1 MAGSINVGHPG
12 TGPAPLSRSKRS
24 PDFEKSLAELEKLV
38 EQLEGGHLP
47 LEDALRS
54 FERGVA
60 LSRECQAA
68 LQAAQAR
75 VEILVREGAGHAAE
89 PFDADDDGLPGD
101 APDTGGSRVG
111 A

>member
-1 MAGSINVGHPG
+1 M
-12 TGPAPLSRSKRS
+12 TRSKRS

-38 EQLEGGHLP
+38 EQLEGGQMP

-60 LSRECQAA
+60 LSRDCQAA

-75 VEILVREGAGHAAE
+75 VEILVREGAGHAIEA
-89 PFDADDDGLPGD
+89 FDADDARLPD
-101 APDTGGSRVG
+101 NAPDEGGARGSP
-111 A
+111 

>member
-1 MAGSINVGHPG
+1 M
-12 TGPAPLSRSKRS
+12 SRSKRS

-60 LSRECQAA
+60 LSRECQTA
-68 LQAAQAR
+68 LHAAQAR
-75 VEILVREGAGHAAE
+75 VEILVREGSGHTTAT
-89 PFDADDDGLPGD
+89 FDAADDDLAAELADPGS
-101 APDTGGSRVG
+101 PREG

>member
-1 MAGSINVGHPG
+1 M
-12 TGPAPLSRSKRS
+12 TRSKRS

-38 EQLEGGHLP
+38 EQLEGGQLP

-54 FERGVA
+54 FERGVS

-75 VEILVREGAGHAAE
+75 VEILVREGAGHAVE
-89 PFDADDDGLPGD
+89 PFGADEDGLPDD
-101 APDTGGSRVG
+101 APAGGG
-111 A
+111 ARGSA

>member
-1 MAGSINVGHPG
+1 M
-12 TGPAPLSRSKRS
+12 SRSKRS

-38 EQLEGGHLP
+38 EQLEGGRLP

-60 LSRECQAA
+60 LSRECQSA

-75 VEILVREGAGHAAE
+75 VESLVREGADHVLQ
-89 PFDADDDGLPGD
+89 PLDADEAETGPAGSD
-101 APDTGGSRVG
+101 APGGG
-111 A
+111 